1 VPVTITGEEADER
14 NQVRAR
20 IDAAIALINAHADQ
34 LDPADVNIIHNV
46 KSITASDWLYS
57 FIDVRTGRFNL
68 LFSDVLNPGMSTAFL
83 ATDIAHDAYH
93 VTQHR
98 RWMENTPENAPL
110 YERQANAFSMRPG
123 KIFGLTPDELNVINS
138 DRHTFYNP
146 SHDPYP

>member
-1 VPVTITGEEADER
+1 MPVTITGEEADER

-68 LFSDVLNPGMSTAFL
+68 LFGDVLNPGMSTAFL

-98 RWMENTPENAPL
+98 RVTCPL
-110 YERQANAFSMRPG
+110 LSFMR
-123 KIFGLTPDELNVINS
+123 
-138 DRHTFYNP
+138 
-146 SHDPYP
+146 